1 MADTRSQ
8 SSTGVFDVYDGASSA
23 LIGAIPISPQD
34 LTLLHNGSVVTVNY
48 HTPRMLRAA
57 FDLRNGAFTVIEIDG
72 KLFVSDAE
80 AVKLYIELLA
90 NIAKARKDPSKWIS
104 DAEGNPP
111 IR

>member
-1 MADTRSQ
+1 MAD
-8 SSTGVFDVYDGASSA
+8 VFDVYEAATSA

-34 LTLLHNGSVVTVNY
+34 LGLLHNGATITINF

-57 FDLRNGAFTVIEIDG
+57 FDIRNGAFTVIEIDG

-80 AVKLYIELLA
+80 AVKLYITLLSDIA
-90 NIAKARKDPSKWIS
+90 NARKDPSKWIS

-111 IR
+111 VR